1 MSQEIIQNE
10 KDRIDK
16 NNLNSYN
23 EYKEFKGKNILAWK

>member
-23 EYKEFKGKNILAWK
+23 EYKEFKGKNILA